1 MKSKN
6 ITLILLLFIVAFS
19 INSFAQLTITNN
31 QTALQ
36 LVNILKGLD
45 PGVTITNPTLTATS
59 TADQLG
65 EFTGGTANGFPINEG
80 IVLTTG
86 TVNDAY
92 TGGSGSNPQADKAG
106 NFDRKSAGD
115 GDLDA
120 LVQNLA
126 NDPSVQT
133 YDASVLEFDFE
144 TTSNNI
150 EFKYVFASTEYTGYT
165 CSKFYDVFGFFLTG
179 PKPSG
184 GNYSNENLAIVPGTT
199 TPVCINTINSGSIGS
214 SSDCDEAICDQFDPN
229 WKSYKNL
236 FIKNAGVASNP
247 PYNDAPVKI
256 LSNGFTVPLT
266 AKADILCNKKYH
278 IKLVIADAND
288 GILDSYVYLQ
298 AGSFGSNTLT
308 QSSQIKDINGN
319 LLTSG
324 NIVEGCS
331 KAILNF
337 TLNTATTTNYDVN
350 YTISGTATNTTDYSA
365 TSTTKVTI
373 PAGSNSTTLTI
384 DPKADGIAD
393 DGETVII
400 QLAPTCTAAPAPITI
415 TIKDEVS
422 LTDTYK
428 KPTCI
433 AGSTSTNADG
443 EIKITAAG
451 GEPTY
456 TYSFDNGAT
465 YVASGTSSTLTSKN
479 YTIKVKDKNGCVA
492 TKTEDLTQIC
502 TVTNCTKPTITTDP
516 TSVTKCEGSN
526 TSFTV
531 AATGTTISYQWQV
544 DTGSGNYTDISGE
557 TSTTLS
563 RNAVTTSM
571 NGYKYRCVVTEAKD
585 GPCSTTSNPAT
596 LTIDTKPVA
605 SAGGSKTICSNST
618 ATVSG
623 VSVSTGT
630 TYSWTENGNGSITAD
645 ANTLTP
651 TYTPAISDVGTPVTL
666 TMATVSGNT
675 CPNPADVTYT
685 VNVDPLPT
693 AVSSGNTTIC
703 SSATATVSGASH
715 TNGSV
720 LWTLNGTGSGTI
732 TDQTTD
738 SPTYTPNASDAGKT
752 VTLTMHV
759 TSSNTCPDPTDVTYK
774 VTVDSLPLAKI
785 TGTKTI
791 CSSNTTTITT
801 AKSAYGDISWTSDG
815 AGTLTNGTTIS
826 PTYAPTA
833 TDEGKTVTLTLT
845 VTSNNSCGSTNKA
858 TATYA
863 LNVIGAVV
871 PTASTNNRSSTICM
885 EKQTTISGATSSNG
899 TVIWSV
905 TTGNGLLSNETTLTP
920 TYISKA
926 TDTLTPVI
934 LTLTVNPPAGCGGT
948 PATDIYTINVKSKP
962 VVTPTSNKPC
972 EGFDVQLSANT
983 IANATY
989 AWTGPKGLTKNTQ
1002 NVLLPKI
1009 TASDTGVYNLEITD
1023 ANNCVNSKSIHV
1035 SMYPNPVIAGDTFV
1049 CVGKT
1054 IKLASN
1060 TIGSTTSW
1068 SSLSPTTLSIDPSSG
1083 IANGVLGGV
1092 TTVKYTDINGCID
1105 NQLILVENLP
1115 VVAFTVDSTSVCI
1128 GNDVKFSD
1136 KSINKNSNVIWDFG
1150 DGSIAYNESDPSYTY
1165 QKVDSFTVTLTS
1177 ISPNGCIG
1185 KLTKEKYITPIDVP
1199 IVKFGFSPDSID
1211 IYNPEIQFTNYS
1223 NATFF
1228 TWNFGDYSPI
1238 SNKTNPGHTFP
1249 DTPGQ
1254 SYKVT
1259 LKGSNS
1265 ASFVCPVTISHEI
1278 VSIDPAIYFIP
1289 NTFTPNGD
1297 EINNTFQPIF
1307 TSGYDPQNFSFWIYN
1322 RLGELVFETHNA
1334 FIGWDGTFAGK
1345 IAENNTY
1352 VWKLQFKSKQSEKEY
1367 YVTGHVNLV
1376 K

>member
-1 MKSKN
+1 MKSKY
-6 ITLILLLFIVAFS
+6 IIHIILFILVIVS
-19 INSFAQLTITNN
+19 SKINAQLTITNN

-36 LVNILKGLD
+36 LVNILKGLN
-45 PGVTITNPTLTATS
+45 PGVTITNPTFTAGSTS
-59 TADQLG
+59 NQLAK
-65 EFTGGTANGFPINEG
+65 FTGGTSINFPLNEG

-92 TGGSGSNPQADKAG
+92 TGGSGANPNADKAG
-106 NFDRKSAGD
+106 NYERKTAGD
-115 GDLDA
+115 NDLNS

-133 YDASVLEFDFE
+133 YDASVLEFDFT

-179 PKPSG
+179 PKPTG
-184 GNYSNENLAIVPGTT
+184 GNYTKENLAIVPGTS
-199 TPVCINTINSGSIGS
+199 TPVCINTINSGAQGT
-214 SSDCDEAICDQFDPN
+214 SSDCDETICDQFDPN
-229 WKSYKNL
+229 WKNYKNL
-236 FIKNAGVASNP
+236 FTKNAGVANNP

-256 LSNGFTVPLT
+256 IPNGFTVPLT
-266 AKADILCNKKYH
+266 AKADVICGKTYH

-298 AGSFGSNTLT
+298 AGSFGSNDLT

-337 TLNTATTTNYDVN
+337 TLNTATTSNYDVN
-350 YTISGTATNTTDYSA
+350 YTITGTATNPTDYTA

-373 PAGSNSTTLTI
+373 PAGQKSVTLTI

-400 QLAPTCTAAPAPITI
+400 QLAPTCTTAPAPITI
-415 TIKDEVS
+415 TIKDEIS

-433 AGSTSTNADG
+433 VGSTSTNADG

-451 GEPTY
+451 GEPAY

-465 YVASGTSSTLTSKN
+465 YISSNISSTLTSKN
-479 YTIKVKDKNGCVA
+479 YTIKVKDKNGCIA

-502 TVTNCTKPTITTDP
+502 TVTNCTKPSITSDP
-516 TSVTKCEGSN
+516 IAVTKCEGSN

-531 AATGTTISYQWQV
+531 AATGTSISYQWQE
-544 DTGSGNYTDISGE
+544 DKGNGVFTDIPGE
-557 TSTTLS
+557 TATTLS
-563 RNAVTTSM
+563 KNAITPGM

-585 GPCSTTSNPAT
+585 GPCSTNSNSAT
-596 LTIDTKPVA
+596 LTVDTKPVSA
-605 SAGGSKTICSNST
+605 AGGSKTICSNAT

-623 VSVSTGT
+623 VTASPGT
-630 TYSWTENGNGSITAD
+630 TYSWTENGNGSISAG

-651 TYTPAISDVGTPVTL
+651 TYTPTTTDVGTPVIL
-666 TMATVSGNT
+666 TMATVSGNS
-675 CPNPADVTYT
+675 CPNPGDVTYT
-685 VNVDPLPT
+685 INVDALPT
-693 AVSSGNTTIC
+693 SVSVGTTTIC
-703 SSATATVSGASH
+703 SNATATVSGASH
-715 TNGSV
+715 TNGNV
-720 LWTLNGTGSGTI
+720 LWSINGTGNGTI
-732 TDQTTD
+732 TNQTTD
-738 SPTYTPNASDAGKT
+738 SPTYTPIATDAGKT
-752 VTLTMHV
+752 VTLSMHV
-759 TSSNTCPDPTDVTYK
+759 TSTNSCPDPADVTFK
-774 VTVDSLPLAKI
+774 ITVDSLPLAKI
-785 TGTKTI
+785 TGSKTI
-791 CSSNTTTITT
+791 CSSNTATITN
-801 AKSAYGDISWTSDG
+801 AKSAYGDIAWTSDG
-815 AGTLTNGTTIS
+815 TGTITNGTTLS
-826 PTYAPTA
+826 PTYTPTVN
-833 TDEGKTVTLTLT
+833 DEGKTVTLTLT
-845 VTSNNSCGSTNKA
+845 VTSNNSCGNTTKA
-858 TATYA
+858 TANYL
-863 LNVIGAVV
+863 LNVIGAVF
-871 PTASTNNRSSTICM
+871 PTASTNNGNSTICM
-885 EKQTTISGATSSNG
+885 EKQVTVSGATSSNG
-899 TVIWSV
+899 TVSWAI
-905 TTGNGLLSNETTLTP
+905 TTGSGLLTNETTLTP

-926 TDTLTPVI
+926 NDTISPVKLTM
-934 LTLTVNPPAGCGGT
+934 TVNPPVGCGGT

-962 VVTPTSNKPC
+962 TVQPYCNKPC
-972 EGFDVQLSANT
+972 EGNDVQLNANS
-983 IANATY
+983 ILNAQY
-989 AWTGPKGLTKNTQ
+989 AWTGPKGFSKSTQ
-1002 NVLLPKI
+1002 NVLLAKI
-1009 TASDTGVYNLEITD
+1009 TASDTGVYNLQITD
-1023 ANNCVNSKSIHV
+1023 ANNCVNSKSINV
-1035 SMYPNPVIAGDTFV
+1035 SMYSNPVIAGDTFV

-1054 IKLASN
+1054 LKLAASTPGN
-1060 TIGSTTSW
+1060 TTSW
-1068 SSLSPTTLSIDPSSG
+1068 FSQSTTNLSIDPSTGVASG
-1083 IANGVLGGV
+1083 ILGG
-1092 TTVKYTDINGCID
+1092 TSSITFTDVNGCFD

-1136 KSINKNSNVIWDFG
+1136 KSINKNANIIWDFG
-1150 DGSIAYNESDPSYTY
+1150 DGNQSNDLDPSYTY
-1165 QKVDSFTVTLTS
+1165 HKVDSFTVTLTS

-1199 IVKFGFSPDSID
+1199 TIKFGFTPDSID
-1211 IYNPEIQFTNYS
+1211 IYNPEIQFINYS
-1223 NATFF
+1223 NANFY

-1238 SNKTNPGHTFP
+1238 SNKKSPNHTFP

-1265 ASFVCPVTISHEI
+1265 SSFVCPISVSHEI
-1278 VSIDPAIYFIP
+1278 VSLDPAIYFIP

-1297 EINNTFQPIF
+1297 EINNTFQPVF

-1322 RLGELVFETHNA
+1322 RIGELVFESHNA
-1334 FIGWDGTFAGK
+1334 TIGWDGTYAGK
-1345 IAENNTY
+1345 MAENNTY
-1352 VWKLQFKSKQSEKEY
+1352 VWKLQFKSKQTEKEY
-1367 YVTGHVNLV
+1367 YLTGHVNLV